1 MPINRTAS
9 PTRNSSA
16 LRRITLALVASA
28 SCSSPEQGA
37 RSSTDTTTQ
46 AGIEIR
52 SSPDSNRTEFR
63 SGFCAE
69 LGKRGSL
76 QVARVDPKV
85 EEGGVAFDL
94 LGDGAGH
101 GVIFCRDTLYA
112 DVRAL
117 ATLMR
122 DTATV
127 VGNAGVAVINGA
139 PTRIPAH
146 SQGDTLYVAV
156 VPFVRNRRAVL
167 LTNKENPQDAV
178 VWPRQALLHLK
189 RSGLTQ
195 GRAYQTAVREGLV
208 PE

>member
-9 PTRNSSA
+9 RTRSWFA
-16 LRRITLALVASA
+16 LRRGALVILATGG
-28 SCSSPEQGA
+28 CSSTEQGA
-37 RSSTDTTTQ
+37 RSDTVSGTQ
-46 AGIEIR
+46 VGVEMHAA
-52 SSPDSNRTEFR
+52 SDSNRTEFL
-63 SGFCAE
+63 SGRCAE
-69 LGKRGSL
+69 RAKRGSL

-94 LGDGAGH
+94 LGDGAGD

-122 DTATV
+122 DPAIV
-127 VGNAGVAVINGA
+127 VGNAGVAVINGES
-139 PTRIPAH
+139 TTIPAY

-156 VPFVRNRRAVL
+156 APFVRNRRAIL
-167 LTNKENPQDAV
+167 LTNNDNPQDAV

-208 PE
+208 PQ